1 MNKKNNDQN
10 NFQWYIATTYSGR
23 EDSVV
28 RDLQAKIKALNLDED
43 VKTIR
48 VFKVKTTTEK
58 IFDASNPPPAHM
70 RNSKNI
76 RWEAGNKPGTY
87 KKIESKIINKFPGYI
102 FIEMIL
108 NDKVWLAIRNSFYI
122 TGFIG
127 SSGKGAKPIPMS
139 SEELEAMLKD
149 DPNIQL
155 EDGEAISDIVE
166 PEIKKEDH
174 EEETF
179 DTDLDVGDEV
189 KVKLGQ
195 WKDQIGIIKFI
206 DYKTGNIMISTDFL
220 GSENLIE
227 VKIDNVEKVLN
238 E

>member
-1 MNKKNNDQN
+1 MTKKNKEQS

-48 VFKVKTTTEK
+48 VFKVKSVTEK

-87 KKIESKIINKFPGYI
+87 KKIESRIINKFPGYI

-127 SSGKGAKPIPMS
+127 SSGKGAKPIPIS
-139 SEELEAMLKD
+139 SEELETMLKE

-155 EDGEAISDIVE
+155 EEGEVVSDIVE
-166 PEIKKEDH
+166 STIKKD
-174 EEETF
+174 EEEELLAIN
-179 DTDLDVGDEV
+179 LDVGDEV

-195 WKDQIGIIKFI
+195 WKDQIGIVKLV
-206 DYKTGNIMISTDFL
+206 DYKTGNITISTDFL

-227 VKIDNVEKVLN
+227 VKYDNLEKIIQ